1 MLGKNYDG
9 ISKDF
14 GEYNV
19 HHYYMTI
26 YIKVL
31 ENEIEVKKSGDCWGL
46 ICTSLMVL
54 WWKGLI
60 TSTLELF
67 NVHNTPV
74 SQRYTR

>member
-31 ENEIEVKKSGDCWGL
+31 ENEIEVKKSGDC
-46 ICTSLMVL
+46 
-54 WWKGLI
+54 
-60 TSTLELF
+60 
-67 NVHNTPV
+67 
-74 SQRYTR
+74 